1 MGRSAASCVRTRGKD
16 TYRSVHTLSPTD
28 VTFDFEADQ
37 CQSLPI
43 DYLPGHVGAVRSQVI
58 NADCELDIDEIVQNL
73 NNCQRD
79 VLFDEENQ
87 EPEMHVTHFRDI
99 NETRRSTTKFERIN
113 DSTLDTD
120 TDTNE

>member
-1 MGRSAASCVRTRGKD
+1 M
-16 TYRSVHTLSPTD
+16 
-28 VTFDFEADQ
+28 
-37 CQSLPI
+37 
-43 DYLPGHVGAVRSQVI
+43 GAVRSQVI